1 MTVNEAKEKVLEFAE
16 GDGVIISGRDYDG
29 MYLFY
34 ISPKDTIKN
43 ERNFAVTKVVVMK
56 GSGEVIPEIDLDRDD
71 MRALRGLWEPITI
84 T

>member
-1 MTVNEAKEKVLEFAE
+1 MTVKEAKEKVLEFAE

-56 GSGEVIPEIDLDRDD
+56 GSGEVIPEVDLDGDD
-71 MRALRGLWEPITI
+71 MRALRGPWEPITI

>member
-43 ERNFAVTKVVVMK
+43 ERNFAVAKVVVMK

-71 MRALRGLWEPITI
+71 MRALREQWEPITVS
-84 T
+84 

>member
-1 MTVNEAKEKVLEFAE
+1 MTVKEAKEKVLEFAE

-56 GSGEVIPEIDLDRDD
+56 GSGEVIPEVDLDRDD
-71 MRALRGLWEPITI
+71 MRALRGPWEPITI